1 MLLSIS
7 SSFFFYH
14 LQLGRRIES
23 MVLPLELLQ
32 HIRSSD
38 FTTEREYEAWQRR
51 NLKVLEAGLLIHPH
65 FPLDKSLT
73 APQRL
78 CHILHAASQ
87 KPIDTGKH
95 SESMRVLSSLVTS
108 LAFRSSDGSASDIC
122 HWADGI
128 PLNLH
133 LYKILIKAC
142 FDVNDE
148 TSVVEEVDNV
158 LDQVKKTWLILG
170 IDQVFHNLC
179 FFWVLFHQYVTT
191 GETENDLI
199 FAVNRLI
206 LEVVEDAK
214 TIHASEYAKILSSTL
229 RLVLDWAEKK
239 LSQYHEFFYRVNI
252 DVMQSV
258 LSLGVSAARMLVDIS
273 HEYGKQ
279 REEVDMA
286 CSRVD
291 AYIRSSVRNTF
302 SQASI

>member
-1 MLLSIS
+1 
-7 SSFFFYH
+7 
-14 LQLGRRIES
+14 

-32 HIRSSD
+32 HLRSSD

-51 NLKVLEAGLLIHPH
+51 NLKVLEAGLLVHPH

-78 CHILHAASQ
+78 RQILHAASQ
-87 KPIDTGKH
+87 KPIDAGKH
-95 SESMRVLSSLVTS
+95 SESMRVLSNLVSS
-108 LAFRSSDGSASDIC
+108 LAFRSTDGSASDIC

-133 LYKILIKAC
+133 LYKILIESC
-142 FDVNDE
+142 FDLNDG
-148 TSVVEEVDNV
+148 TSVVEEVDDV

-170 IDQVFHNLC
+170 IDQLFHNLC
-179 FFWVLFHQYVTT
+179 FFWVLFHQYVVT
-191 GETENDLI
+191 GETENNLI
-199 FAVNRLI
+199 FAVDHLI
-206 LEVVEDAK
+206 LELVEDAKRPK
-214 TIHASEYAKILSSTL
+214 TIHASIYMKMLSSTL

-252 DVMQSV
+252 DVMKSV
-258 LSLGVSAARMLVDIS
+258 VSLGVTAARTLVDIA

-279 REEVDMA
+279 RKEVDVA

-291 AYIRSSVRNTF
+291 AYIRSSVRSTF
-302 SQASI
+302 SQASIRTFY